1 MNCGQC
7 YSSST
12 GPDCNL
18 SRLTEFALRVFVVK
32 LLMGTISHLSQWMAL
47 PSPGCPNKT
56 RYKQPARCL
65 TSTRWIS
72 GRSLFAKQLIYKQLV
87 AGRTGRGQTRQDC
100 GQRKMFRHLI
110 NKLLSS
116 VGREGLEGLEGL
128 EGPICEI
135 LQTMDII

>member
-1 MNCGQC
+1 MFA
-7 YSSST
+7 YELRAVSAST

-87 AGRTGRGQTRQDC
+87 AGRTGQAGLR
-100 GQRKMFRHLI
+100 QRKMFRHLI
-110 NKLLSS
+110 NKLLSM
-116 VGREGLEGLEGL
+116 VGL

-135 LQTMDII
+135 PQTMDII